1 MPSIYTP
8 FRIDGSGRVA
18 KTNTPERIVEQ
29 QIIDVL
35 TTSKFERVMRPTYG
49 AGATQ
54 LLYEPVDD
62 LIYGEFKTDALMEL
76 NKHLTMASISNMLI
90 QPSDNPYVDEDPSV
104 VIEIKVQYSMAMSSN
119 RVFSFKIATP
129 NGLTEESLI

>member
-8 FRIDGSGRVA
+8 FRIDSSGRVA

-62 LIYGEFKTDALMEL
+62 LIYGEFKTDALLEL
-76 NKHLTMASISNMLI
+76 NKQLTMASISNMII
-90 QPSDNPYVDEDPSV
+90 QPADTPYVDEDPSV
-104 VIEIKVQYSMAMSSN
+104 VIEIKVQYSMAMSNN

>member
-18 KTNTPERIVEQ
+18 RTNTPERIVEQ

-49 AGATQ
+49 AGATR
-54 LLYEPVDD
+54 LLYEPVDG
-62 LIYGEFKTDALMEL
+62 LIYGEFRTDALMEL
-76 NKHLTMASISNMLI
+76 NKQISIASISNMII
-90 QPSDNPYVDEDPSV
+90 QPSENPYIDEDPSV
-104 VIEIKVQYSMAMSSN
+104 VIEIKVQYSMAMSNN
-119 RVFSFKIATP
+119 RVFSFKIVTP

>member
-1 MPSIYTP
+1 MPSIATP
-8 FRIDGSGRVA
+8 FRIDSSGRVA
-18 KTNTPERIVEQ
+18 KTNTPERIAEQ

-35 TTSKFERVMRPTYG
+35 TTSKFERVMKPTYG

-76 NKHLTMASISNMLI
+76 NKNLTVASVTNLLI
-90 QPSDNPYVDEDPSV
+90 QPSDTPYVDADPSV
-104 VIEIKVQYSMAMSSN
+104 VIEIKVQYSMALSNN

-129 NGLTEESLI
+129 TGLTEESLI

>member
-18 KTNTPERIVEQ
+18 RTNTPERIVEQ

-49 AGATQ
+49 AGATR
-54 LLYEPVDD
+54 LLYEPVDG
-62 LIYGEFKTDALMEL
+62 LIYGEFRTDALMEL
-76 NKHLTMASISNMLI
+76 NKQISIASISNMII
-90 QPSDNPYVDEDPSV
+90 QPSEDPYIDEDPSV
-104 VIEIKVQYSMAMSSN
+104 VVEIKVQYSMAMSNN

>member
-8 FRIDGSGRVA
+8 FRIDSSGRVA

-62 LIYGEFKTDALMEL
+62 LIYGEFKADALMEL
-76 NKHLTMASISNMLI
+76 NKQLTTASISNMMI
-90 QPSDNPYVDEDPSV
+90 QPADTPYVDEDPSV
-104 VIEIKVQYSMAMSSN
+104 VIEIKVQYSMAMSDN
-119 RVFSFKIATP
+119 RIFSFKITTP

>member
-8 FRIDGSGRVA
+8 FRIDNAGRVA
-18 KTNTPERIVEQ
+18 KTSTPERIAEQ

-35 TTSKFERVMRPTYG
+35 TTSRFERVMRPTYG

-76 NKHLTMASISNMLI
+76 NKQLSIASISNLSI
-90 QPSDNPYVDEDPSV
+90 QPSDTPYVDEDASV
-104 VIEIKVQYSMAMSSN
+104 VIEIKVQYSMAFSN
-119 RVFSFKIATP
+119 SKVFSFKIATP
-129 NGLTEESLI
+129 TGLTEESLI

>member
-8 FRIDGSGRVA
+8 FRIDISGKVA
-18 KTNTPERIVEQ
+18 KTSTPERIVEQ

-35 TTSKFERVMRPTYG
+35 TTSKFERVMKPTYG

-62 LIYGEFKTDALMEL
+62 LVYGEFKTDALMEL
-76 NKHLTMASISNMLI
+76 NKQLSMATVTNLLV
-90 QPSDNPYVDEDPSV
+90 QPAETPYVDEDPSI
-104 VIEIKVQYSMAMSSN
+104 VIEIKIQYSMALSNN

-129 NGLTEESLI
+129 TGLTEESSI

>member
-8 FRIDGSGRVA
+8 FRIDSSGRVA

-54 LLYEPVDD
+54 LLYEPIDD
-62 LIYGEFKTDALMEL
+62 LVYGEFKTDALMEL
-76 NKHLTMASISNMLI
+76 NKQLSTASITNLII
-90 QPSDNPYVDEDPSV
+90 QPSDTPFIDEDPSV
-104 VIEIKVQYSMAMSSN
+104 VIEIKVQYSMALSN
-119 RVFSFKIATP
+119 SRVFSFKITTP
-129 NGLTEESLI
+129 IGLTEESLI

>member
-62 LIYGEFKTDALMEL
+62 LVYGEFKTDALMEL
-76 NKHLTMASISNMLI
+76 NKQLTMASVTNLVI
-90 QPSDNPYVDEDPSV
+90 QPADAPYVDEDPSI
-104 VIEIKVQYSMAMSSN
+104 VIEIKVQYSMALSN
-119 RVFSFKIATP
+119 KRVFAFKIATTT
-129 NGLTEESLI
+129 GLTEETLI

>member
-29 QIIDVL
+29 QIMDVL

-76 NKHLTMASISNMLI
+76 NKHLTMASINNMLI
-90 QPSDNPYVDEDPSV
+90 QPSETPYTDEDPSV
-104 VIEIKVQYSMAMSSN
+104 VIEIKVQYSMSLSNN

>member
-8 FRIDGSGRVA
+8 FRIDSSGRIA

-62 LIYGEFKTDALMEL
+62 LVYGEFKTDALIEL
-76 NKHLTMASISNMLI
+76 NKQLSMANITNMLI
-90 QPSDNPYVDEDPSV
+90 QPAETPYVDEDPSV
-104 VIEIKVQYSMAMSSN
+104 VIEIKVQYSMALSNN

-129 NGLTEESLI
+129 TGLTEESFI

>member
-8 FRIDGSGRVA
+8 FRIDTSGRVA

-29 QIIDVL
+29 QIIDIL

-62 LIYGEFKTDALMEL
+62 LVYGEFKTDALMEL
-76 NKHLTMASISNMLI
+76 NKQLSTASITNLII
-90 QPSDNPYVDEDPSV
+90 QPSDTPFVDEDPSV
-104 VIEIKVQYSMAMSSN
+104 VVEIKVQYSMALSVTK
-119 RVFSFKIATP
+119 VFSFKITTP

>member
-8 FRIDGSGRVA
+8 FRIDAAGRVA
-18 KTNTPERIVEQ
+18 KTNTPERIAEQ

-54 LLYEPVDD
+54 LLWEPVDD

-76 NKHLTMASISNMLI
+76 NKQMSSASIKNLII
-90 QPSDNPYVDEDPSV
+90 QPASVPYVDEDPSV
-104 VIEIKVQYSMAMSSN
+104 VLEIKVQYSMAFSNN
-119 RVFSFKIATP
+119 RVFSFTIETP
-129 NGLTEESLI
+129 AGLTEESLI

>member
-8 FRIDGSGRVA
+8 FKIDNSGRVA

-29 QIIDVL
+29 HIIDVL

-76 NKHLTMASISNMLI
+76 NKHLTMASINNMLI
-90 QPSDNPYVDEDPSV
+90 QPSENPYVDEDPSV
-104 VIEIKVQYSMAMSSN
+104 VIEIKVQYSMAMSNS

>member
-8 FRIDGSGRVA
+8 FRIDSSGRVA

-76 NKHLTMASISNMLI
+76 NKHLTMASINNMLI
-90 QPSDNPYVDEDPSV
+90 QPSETPYTDEDPSV
-104 VIEIKVQYSMAMSSN
+104 VIEIKVQYSMSLSSN
-119 RVFSFKIATP
+119 RVFSFKISTP